1 MCKQKVYIAYD
12 NISEN
17 KDLIEQVVNYMLY
30 ATNPTF
36 KETIET
42 FGIEKNYNELVE
54 NIEKQKQKTLN
65 KKDCN

>member
-1 MCKQKVYIAYD
+1 
-12 NISEN
+12 
-17 KDLIEQVVNYMLY
+17 MLY

-42 FGIEKNYNELVE
+42 FGIEKNYNELLE